1 MANNAV
7 VIDTEIRIDQAKKE
21 ISNLESYIKNLE
33 ATKERMDRIFP
44 HLKKLELL
52 QVKMI

>member
-21 ISNLESYIKNLE
+21 ISNLESYIKIWKQQK
-33 ATKERMDRIFP
+33 KEWIEFFP
-44 HLKKLELL
+44 HLKNWELL